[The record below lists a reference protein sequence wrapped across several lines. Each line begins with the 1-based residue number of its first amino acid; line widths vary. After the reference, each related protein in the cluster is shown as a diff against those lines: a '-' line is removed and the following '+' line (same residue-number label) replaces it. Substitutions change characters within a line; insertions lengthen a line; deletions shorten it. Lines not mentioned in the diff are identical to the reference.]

1 MALECAGF
9 LSGLH
14 QGEVVVLV
22 RSVPLRTFD
31 RDVVEK
37 VLRVMEGST
46 TILTGVVPVGIEKL
60 DSGKLR
66 VSYSTG
72 ESDEFDTVLA
82 AVGKQQIALRWSQN
96 CD

>member
-1 MALECAGF
+1 M
-9 LSGLH
+9 
-14 QGEVVVLV
+14 VLV
-22 RSVPLRTFD
+22 RSVPLRSFD

-46 TILTGVVPVGIEKL
+46 TILTGVVPVGIERL

-82 AVGKQQIALRWSQN
+82 AVGKSQVLLL
-96 CD
+96 